1 MLKLPLALFLGV
13 LFFSA
18 SAFAPPAGEKAMV
31 KIDGQEIKP
40 AGLLKFKKDD
50 TVYLECT
57 GIKPNSDVNIKVKKA
72 GINWAKHVF
81 RVDKTGEVVGIM
93 HMPEKKLKVKC
104 TVQYYD
110 ADNTFNEVEFKF
122 QTY

>member
-1 MLKLPLALFLGV
+1 
-13 LFFSA
+13 
-18 SAFAPPAGEKAMV
+18 MV

-40 AGLLKFKKDD
+40 EGLLKFKKDD

-81 RVDKTGEVVGIM
+81 RVDKSGEVVGIM